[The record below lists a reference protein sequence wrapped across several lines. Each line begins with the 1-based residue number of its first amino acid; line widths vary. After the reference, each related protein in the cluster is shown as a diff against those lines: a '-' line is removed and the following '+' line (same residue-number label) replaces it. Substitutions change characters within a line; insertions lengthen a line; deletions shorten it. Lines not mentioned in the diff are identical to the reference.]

1 MIDLMLVQD
10 NVFPIILF
18 VATLVFLLKG
28 NSSET
33 LLQIIILGGI
43 VWVAYGYLQVKSDTA
58 KDTIKDTYAHLDK
71 IAAERAETNLDIYNI
86 GRFPKK
92 GLKYLQKNQ
101 IMIDIALD
109 LALLKMF
116 DRAKYGDMLVLMNQL
131 QKTYIYILSERYYF
145 QSYFPTFMD
154 IGDQIL
160 ELMYGIYFVMP
171 SSAMKHVYNVIPYE
185 IIEKNITR
193 FTNLRR
199 KMTEILESFG
209 KKQLQIKYIPETIPK
224 ADDNSFDEIKL
235 RQLP

>member
-1 MIDLMLVQD
+1 MLVQND
-10 NVFPIILF
+10 IFPVILF
-18 VATLVFLLKG
+18 VATLAFLLKG
-28 NSSET
+28 NSSEA

-43 VWVAYGYLQVKSDTA
+43 SWVAYGYLQVKSDA
-58 KDTIKDTYAHLDK
+58 VKDTVKDTYAHLEKAVADR
-71 IAAERAETNLDIYNI
+71 EETNLDIYNI
-86 GRFPKK
+86 SKFPKK
-92 GLKYLQKNQ
+92 GLTYLQKNQ
-101 IMIDIALD
+101 IMVDIALD

-145 QSYFPTFMD
+145 ESYFPTFMD

-171 SSAMKHVYNVIPYE
+171 SSALRHVYNVIPYE

-209 KKQLQIKYIPETIPK
+209 KKQLKVKYIPETIPK
-224 ADDNSFDEIKL
+224 AGGGNETFDEIKL